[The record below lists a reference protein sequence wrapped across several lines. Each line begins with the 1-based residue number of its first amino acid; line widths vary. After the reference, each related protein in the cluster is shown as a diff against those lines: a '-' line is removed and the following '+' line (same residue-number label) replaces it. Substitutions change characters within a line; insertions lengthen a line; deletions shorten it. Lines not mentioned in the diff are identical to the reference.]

1 MLVEVRLH
9 RIRALLSTFERLST
23 TRIAADLGV
32 SRETIRRD
40 LLDLESQGIL
50 RRVHGGVI
58 ASSALTPEPPLA
70 VRQTVRAKEKR
81 TIAKLALTQIES
93 GQTVFID
100 AGTTTALVAQELAS
114 LAGLT
119 VITNGLDIAMKISA
133 SEVNRPHAKT
143 QNHVILLGGQVSA
156 QLGATYGEL
165 TVQEIGRYRAD
176 VALLSPVGIHSQFGA
191 SSFEHHEAAVA
202 RAMVES
208 ARRRIILAD
217 NSKVGQTSR
226 VAYASV
232 EDVDLLITD
241 SVGKNAQEIKA
252 LQAMGCEILHP

>member
-1 MLVEVRLH
+1 MLQEVRLH

-23 TRIAADLGV
+23 SRIAADLGV
-32 SRETIRRD
+32 SRETVRRD
-40 LLDLESQGIL
+40 LVDLEGQGIL

-58 ASSALTPEPPLA
+58 ASSAIAPEPPLA

-119 VITNGLDIAMKISA
+119 VITNGLDIALKISA
-133 SEVNRPHAKT
+133 SQANRPNACSP
-143 QNHVILLGGQVSA
+143 NHVILLGGQVSA

-165 TVQEIGRYRAD
+165 TVHEIGRYRAD

-202 RAMVES
+202 RAMVQA

-217 NSKVGQTSR
+217 HSKVGQTSR
-226 VAYASV
+226 VAYAQL
-232 EDVDLLITD
+232 EEVDLIITD
-241 SVGKNAQEIKA
+241 SVGKNAHEIKA
-252 LQAMGCEILHP
+252 LQAHGCAVLHP